1 MTIGDKPITKSDLVD
16 EIKIILI
23 LNNESYDNEK
33 RDILHELAVKSTIKR
48 TIKDI
53 ELERNNYYK
62 LSDKDIINEL
72 TKLASNLFIDLDTL
86 KNIFESNNLDFSKVE
101 NQVKTELYWN
111 SLIFELYKHNLNI
124 NQTEIEDRLKLI
136 QNKKEL
142 DEYLISEIVI
152 NKTQSDMID
161 LEIEELKNKIEN
173 DGFENVAKELSISE
187 SALKGGDLGWIN
199 ENIISEKVK
208 TVLINTQVGEISSP
222 IILDEG
228 ILIFKVRDKR
238 KISKYG
244 SLEDMKN
251 QLIRSEKSKIL
262 NMYSKSHYDKVIR
275 SISIKFFQ

>member
-1 MTIGDKPITKSDLVD
+1 MTIGDRPITKSDLVD

-62 LSDKDIINEL
+62 LSDKDINNEL

-101 NQVKTELYWN
+101 DQVKTELYWN

-152 NKTQSDMID
+152 NKIQSDMID
-161 LEIEELKNKIEN
+161 LEIEKLKNKIEN
-173 DGFENVAKELSISE
+173 EGFENVAKEFSISE
-187 SALKGGDLGWIN
+187 SAIKGGDLGWIN

-208 TVLINTQVGEISSP
+208 TALKNTIVGEISSP